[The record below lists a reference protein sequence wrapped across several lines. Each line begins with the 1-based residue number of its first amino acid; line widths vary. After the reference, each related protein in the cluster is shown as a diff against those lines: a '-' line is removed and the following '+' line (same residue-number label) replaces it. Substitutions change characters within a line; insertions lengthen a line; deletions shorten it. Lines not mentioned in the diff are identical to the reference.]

1 MSTSLLVAGLMLSL
15 GAVVQ
20 GMVGFGLTLVAIP
33 VVAMVQPELLPGPI
47 LLAASV
53 HPVLSVLRERG
64 HVDWHGVR
72 WAALGRVPGT
82 AVGVLIVDTLAPRA
96 FFTVVGAG
104 VLAITLLSMT
114 SWRPRR
120 TPQTLSAA
128 GLLSGALGTA
138 MATGGPPLALL
149 YQHERGARIRAT
161 LGAYFVI
168 GTTLSAGSLAAAGHL
183 DLDDVRSAVMLLPFL
198 TVGFVLSGPAR
209 RIVDGGRIRYAVLGF
224 AAASSLVLIARSL
237 LI

>member
-1 MSTSLLVAGLMLSL
+1 M
-15 GAVVQ
+15 
-20 GMVGFGLTLVAIP
+20 
-33 VVAMVQPELLPGPI
+33 
-47 LLAASV
+47 
-53 HPVLSVLRERG
+53 
-64 HVDWHGVR
+64 R

-138 MATGGPPLALL
+138 MATAAAA
-149 YQHERGARIRAT
+149 GAAVPARARCPDRAT

-183 DLDDVRSAVMLLPFL
+183 DLDDV
-198 TVGFVLSGPAR
+198 AR
-209 RIVDGGRIRYAVLGF
+209 R
-224 AAASSLVLIARSL
+224 
-237 LI
+237 